1 MRRVLMFVLILA
13 LAMPAGAA
21 AQIPANV
28 WRSVATKIDAG
39 AEINVR
45 LRDGQ
50 RFRATLI
57 EARDASVLLQP
68 RTRVPVPVQ
77 EVPYEEI
84 LVLERRSKGGTG
96 AAKAIGIGIA
106 SGVGGF
112 LVVLAILA
120 ATLGD

>member
-1 MRRVLMFVLILA
+1 MKRLLTFVLILA

-21 AQIPANV
+21 AQVPANV
-28 WRSVATKIDAG
+28 WRSVAMKIDVG

-50 RFRATLI
+50 RFRATLV
-57 EARDASVLLQP
+57 EARDATLLLQP

-77 EVPYEEI
+77 ELPYEEI
-84 LVLERRSKGGTG
+84 LVLERRTQGGSS
-96 AAKAIGIGIA
+96 AAKAVGIGVA
-106 SGVGGF
+106 SGVGAF
-112 LVVLAILA
+112 LVVLGILA

>member
-1 MRRVLMFVLILA
+1 MLTFVLILA

-28 WRSVATKIDAG
+28 WRSVATKMDVG
-39 AEINVR
+39 VEINVR

-50 RFRATLI
+50 RFRATLV
-57 EARDASVLLQP
+57 EARDASLLLQP

-77 EVPYEEI
+77 EVPYEDI
-84 LVLERRSKGGTG
+84 LVLERRTHGGTS
-96 AAKAIGIGIA
+96 AAKAAGIGIGA
-106 SGVGGF
+106 GVGGF
-112 LVVLAILA
+112 LLVLGILA

>member
-1 MRRVLMFVLILA
+1 MKRMLTVVLMLA
-13 LAMPAGAA
+13 LTMPAGAA
-21 AQIPANV
+21 AQVPANV
-28 WRSVATKIDAG
+28 WRSVATKIDVG

-45 LRDGQ
+45 LRGGQ
-50 RFRATLI
+50 RFRATLV
-57 EARDASVLLQP
+57 EARDASLLLQP

-84 LVLERRSKGGTG
+84 LVLERRTKGSNG

-112 LVVLAILA
+112 LLVLAILA

>member
-1 MRRVLMFVLILA
+1 MFVLILA